1 MLWEFEAAYSAD
13 DGVTFTVIDN
23 LQNVTVAA
31 GRQAQIDNFTASR
44 LSLTF
49 RYPDGFASPLTDLLP
64 GAHIEV
70 TAQTTTGGFPFTAFY
85 GYITDVAVEYGIPYT
100 ASVGTADYLTISAE
114 GGLAKLART
123 SGNGYAMP
131 AAYVADSSV
140 ATNGQLGKAQ
150 AQSNAGVGTP
160 IMSYYTQ
167 RQASAATV
175 SGSWADW
182 LNQLAFTFGGRISDG
197 RETALLSFQPIEDYS
212 TNSAFYLSDTGT
224 GIPYDQITVDSLAQ
238 NYFTQVTVDPDAY
251 AAQTVATGSAPYRN
265 YTVNT
270 WSPSTGAAT
279 DLANWYLNNYDD
291 PALSV
296 SALHVNMND
305 PDAAGVRSF
314 FASASTAATYGAFPI
329 GVQIKVLFRGQTYV
343 CIIEGGSLSATPN
356 KVGLTLYVSGA
367 DLNAY
372 LVLNNGTL
380 GKLDENKLGF

>member
-1 MLWEFEAAYSAD
+1 MLWEFEASYSTD
-13 DGVTFTVIDN
+13 NGVTFTTIDN
-23 LQNVTVAA
+23 LQNVTVTA

-49 RYPDGFASPLTDLLP
+49 RYPNGFASPLTDLLP
-64 GAHIEV
+64 GAHIIVE
-70 TAQTTTGGFPFTAFY
+70 AQTTTGGFPFTAFY
-85 GYITDVAVEYGIPYT
+85 GYITDVSVEYGIPY
-100 ASVGTADYLTISAE
+100 ANSVGNADYLMVSAE

-123 SGNGYAMP
+123 SGNGYAMAAGYVSDTNVP
-131 AAYVADSSV
+131 A
-140 ATNGQLGKAQ
+140 NGQLGKA
-150 AQSNAGVGTP
+150 ASQSGVGVGPYPP
-160 IMSYYTQ
+160 IYWNA

-182 LNQLAFTFGGRISDG
+182 LNQMAFTFAGRISDG
-197 RETALLSFQPIEDYS
+197 AETVLLSFQPIADYS

-238 NYFTQVTVDPDAY
+238 NYFTQITVDPDGY

-279 DLANWYLNNYDD
+279 DLATWYLNNYDD
-291 PALSV
+291 PALAV
-296 SALHVNMND
+296 SALHINLNDARTNGVNQ
-305 PDAAGVRSF
+305 F
-314 FASASTAATYGAFPI
+314 FGSATSSATMGAFPI

-343 CIIEGGSLSATPN
+343 CIIEGGSLSATPDRAS
-356 KVGLTLYVSGA
+356 LTLYVSGA

-372 LVLNNGTL
+372 LTLNNPTFGTL
-380 GKLDENKLGF
+380 NNNKLGF